1 MIKLTYLLD
10 DNVSEVSES
19 QHYVSKE
26 KLDFIR
32 VRDMFLTFL
41 TFLT

>member
-1 MIKLTYLLD
+1 MSKMTCLLNE
-10 DNVSEVSES
+10 NVSEVSES

-32 VRDMFLTFL
+32 VRGIFLTFL